1 MRKKTILQIAREH
14 QAVKLAE
21 LGERL
26 SHARQQLDIP
36 IEAVS
41 ERTHIQ
47 ARLLK
52 AIEEGR
58 IDDLPEAVYVQS
70 FIRQYANS
78 IGLNGFHYASEFMA
92 PPVDNPDRS
101 AWFKSLPILG
111 GQLRPSHLYLGY
123 MALVLMSV
131 QGLSGVIN
139 RSIAQA
145 QPIVNQ
151 DSLQKFKDSLPVR
164 SVPMGPNP
172 ATVTL
177 NGSATG
183 RVVVPGQSVRVGL
196 TVTDQSWVR
205 VVADGKEEF
214 EGVLTEGVTRS
225 WNAKTQLVVKA
236 GNAGGVMVSF
246 NDGKAKPLGAP
257 GTVQEVAFPP
267 NPQITAA
274 RLRENEG
281 D

>member
-1 MRKKTILQIAREH
+1 MRKKTILQIAREQ
-14 QAVKLAE
+14 QAVKLTE

-36 IEAVS
+36 IEAIS

-58 IDDLPEAVYVQS
+58 IDDLPEAIYVQS

-78 IGLNGFHYASEFMA
+78 IGLNGFHYASEFMT
-92 PPVDNPDRS
+92 PPVVNPERS
-101 AWFKSLPILG
+101 VWGKSFSILG

-123 MALVLMSV
+123 MALVLLSV

-139 RSIAQA
+139 RSLAQA
-145 QPIVNQ
+145 QPVVNQ
-151 DSLQKFKDSLPVR
+151 DDLQKFKDSLPVR

-177 NGSATG
+177 NGSASG
-183 RVVVPGQSVRVGL
+183 KMVPGQVVRVGL
-196 TVTDQSWVR
+196 TVTDLSWVR

-214 EGVLTEGVTRS
+214 EGVLTEGMTRS
-225 WNAKTQLVVKA
+225 WNAKKQLVVKA
-236 GNAGGVMVSF
+236 GNAGGILVSF

-267 NPQITAA
+267 NPQLTATI
-274 RLRENEG
+274 LRENEEN
-281 D
+281 

>member
-1 MRKKTILQIAREH
+1 MRKKTILQIAREQ

-36 IEAVS
+36 LEAIS
-41 ERTHIQ
+41 ERTRIQ
-47 ARLLK
+47 TRLLR

-92 PPVDNPDRS
+92 PPVVNSERS
-101 AWFKSLPILG
+101 AWFKSFSILG

-123 MALVLMSV
+123 MALVLASV

-145 QPIVNQ
+145 QPVVNQ
-151 DSLQKFKDSLPVR
+151 DSLKKFRDSLPAR
-164 SVPMGPNP
+164 SAPMGPSP

-177 NGSATG
+177 NGSTNG
-183 RVVVPGQSVRVGL
+183 KVVPGQSVRVGL

-205 VVADGKEEF
+205 VVADGKEAF
-214 EGVLTEGVTRS
+214 EGVLTEGMTRS
-225 WNAKTQLVVKA
+225 WNANKQLVVKA

-267 NPQITAA
+267 NSQFTAA
-274 RLRENEG
+274 LLRNNEG

>member
-1 MRKKTILQIAREH
+1 MRKKTILQIAKEQ

-21 LGERL
+21 LGESL

-36 IEAVS
+36 IEAIS

-47 ARLLK
+47 TRLLK

-58 IDDLPEAVYVQS
+58 LDDLPEAVYVQS

-92 PPVDNPDRS
+92 PPVLNPARS
-101 AWFKSLPILG
+101 AWFRPFSILG

-123 MALVLMSV
+123 MALVLISV

-145 QPIVNQ
+145 QPVVNQ

-164 SVPMGPNP
+164 SAPMGPNP

-177 NGSATG
+177 NGSANG
-183 RVVVPGQSVRVGL
+183 KVVPGQSVRVGL

-214 EGVLTEGVTRS
+214 EGVLTEGMTRS

-267 NPQITAA
+267 NPQLTAA
-274 RLRENEG
+274 LLRENDG
-281 D
+281 N

>member
-1 MRKKTILQIAREH
+1 MRKKTILQIAKEQ

-36 IEAVS
+36 IEAIS

-47 ARLLK
+47 TRLLK

-58 IDDLPEAVYVQS
+58 IEDLPEAVYVQS

-78 IGLNGFHYASEFMA
+78 IGLNGLHYASEFMT
-92 PPVDNPDRS
+92 PSVVNPERS
-101 AWFKSLPILG
+101 AWFKSFSILG

-123 MALVLMSV
+123 MALVLLSV

-145 QPIVNQ
+145 QPMVNQ
-151 DSLQKFKDSLPVR
+151 DNLQKFKDSLPVR

-177 NGSATG
+177 NGSASG
-183 RVVVPGQSVRVGL
+183 KMVPGQTVRVGL

-214 EGVLTEGVTRS
+214 EGVLTEGMTRS
-225 WNAKTQLVVKA
+225 WNAKKQLVVKA
-236 GNAGGVMVSF
+236 GNAGGIMVSF

-267 NPQITAA
+267 NPQLTAA
-274 RLRENEG
+274 LLRENGEN
-281 D
+281 

>member
-1 MRKKTILQIAREH
+1 MRKKTILQIAKEQ

-26 SHARQQLDIP
+26 SHARQQLEIP
-36 IEAVS
+36 IEAIS

-47 ARLLK
+47 TRLLK

-78 IGLNGFHYASEFMA
+78 IGLNGLHYASEFMM
-92 PPVDNPDRS
+92 PSVVNPDRS
-101 AWFKSLPILG
+101 AWFKSFSILG

-123 MALVLMSV
+123 MALVLLSV

-139 RSIAQA
+139 RSLAQA
-145 QPIVNQ
+145 QPVVNQ
-151 DSLQKFKDSLPVR
+151 DNLQKFKDSLPVR

-177 NGSATG
+177 NGSASG
-183 RVVVPGQSVRVGL
+183 KMVPGQTVRVGL

-214 EGVLTEGVTRS
+214 EGVLTEGMSRS
-225 WNAKTQLVVKA
+225 WNAKKQLVVKA
-236 GNAGGVMVSF
+236 GNAGGIMVSF

-267 NPQITAA
+267 NPQLTAA
-274 RLRENEG
+274 LLRENEEN
-281 D
+281 

>member
-1 MRKKTILQIAREH
+1 MRKKTILQIAKEQ

-36 IEAVS
+36 IEAIS

-47 ARLLK
+47 TRLLK

-78 IGLNGFHYASEFMA
+78 IGLNGLHYASEFMT
-92 PPVDNPDRS
+92 PSVVNPERS
-101 AWFKSLPILG
+101 AWFKSFSILG

-123 MALVLMSV
+123 MALVLLSV

-139 RSIAQA
+139 RSLAQA
-145 QPIVNQ
+145 QPMVNQ
-151 DSLQKFKDSLPVR
+151 DNLQKFKDSLPVR

-177 NGSATG
+177 NGSASG
-183 RVVVPGQSVRVGL
+183 KMVPGQTVRVGL

-214 EGVLTEGVTRS
+214 EGVLTEGMSRS

-236 GNAGGVMVSF
+236 GNAGGIMVSF

-267 NPQITAA
+267 NPQLTAA
-274 RLRENEG
+274 LLRENGEN
-281 D
+281 